1 MYNGILLLNKE
12 MGFTSHDAVAKLRG
26 ILRFRRIGHAGTLDP
41 MAQGLLVMLLGKAT
55 RASEYASGAEK
66 EYIADFILGVE
77 TDTQDTTGNV
87 LAETPVDVTESQLR
101 QALSSF
107 EGGYDQVPP
116 MYSAIQKDG
125 VRLYD
130 LARKGKEVER
140 ESRFIALPLLELL
153 SFDPPRGKLRVR
165 CSKGTYIR
173 TLCHDI
179 GEKLGCGGCMEA
191 LMRTRVGRFELKD
204 SISLKELEKIR
215 DEERLGEYLVSVEEM
230 FLDQPKASALP
241 EADSLVHNGNPVKPE
256 LVKVEWDQRYTDQQ
270 LFRMYDSDQQF
281 LGVYRYE
288 EDRKWLKPWKMFL
301 GGN

>member
-12 MGFTSHDAVAKLRG
+12 PGFTSHDAVAKLRG

-87 LAETPVDVTESQLR
+87 LAEAPVDVTESQLR

-153 SFDPPRGKLRVR
+153 SFEAPRGKLRVR

-173 TLCHDI
+173 TLCHDL
-179 GEKLGCGGCMEA
+179 GQRLGCGGAMSA
-191 LMRTRVGRFELKD
+191 LTRVQTGDF
-204 SISLKELEKIR
+204 SLEDALT
-215 DEERLGEYLVSVEEM
+215 LGEVEQLTKEGALQQHILPVDRL
-230 FLDQPKASALP
+230 FASLP
-241 EADSLVHNGNPVKPE
+241 AVTLTEEGAKRARNGAHAAQKHLLTGEIPPVDSLCRVYTPE
-256 LVKVEWDQRYTDQQ
+256 GE
-270 LFRMYDSDQQF
+270 F
-281 LGVYRYE
+281 LMTG
-288 EDRKWLKPWKMFL
+288 K
-301 GGN
+301 GGLLDMGPPAIFCHKIFGE

>member
-12 MGFTSHDAVAKLRG
+12 PGFTSHDAVAKLRG

-87 LAETPVDVTESQLR
+87 FAEAPVDVTESQLR

-107 EGGYDQVPP
+107 EGGYNQVPP

-125 VRLYD
+125 VRLYN

-173 TLCHDI
+173 TLCHDL
-179 GEKLGCGGCMEA
+179 GQRLGCGGAMSA
-191 LMRTRVGRFELKD
+191 LTRVQAGDF
-204 SISLKELEKIR
+204 SLEDALT
-215 DEERLGEYLVSVEEM
+215 LGEVEQLVKEGTLQQHILPADRLFASLPAVTLTEEGAKRARNGAHAAQKH
-230 FLDQPKASALP
+230 LLSGAIPP
-241 EADSLVHNGNPVKPE
+241 VDSLCRVYTPE
-256 LVKVEWDQRYTDQQ
+256 GE
-270 LFRMYDSDQQF
+270 F
-281 LGVYRYE
+281 LMTG
-288 EDRKWLKPWKMFL
+288 K
-301 GGN
+301 GGLLDMGPPAIFCHKIFGE

>member
-12 MGFTSHDAVAKLRG
+12 PGFTSHDAVAKLRG

-87 LAETPVDVTESQLR
+87 LAEAPVDVTESQLR

-153 SFDPPRGKLRVR
+153 SFEAPRGKLRVR

-173 TLCHDI
+173 TLCHDL
-179 GEKLGCGGCMEA
+179 GQRLGCGGAMSA
-191 LMRTRVGRFELKD
+191 LTRVQAGDF
-204 SISLKELEKIR
+204 SLEDALT
-215 DEERLGEYLVSVEEM
+215 LGEVEQLIKEDTLQQHILPVDRL
-230 FLDQPKASALP
+230 FASLP
-241 EADSLVHNGNPVKPE
+241 AVTLTEEGAKRARNGAHAAQKHLLSGEIPPVDSLCRV
-256 LVKVEWDQRYTDQQ
+256 YTPDGE
-270 LFRMYDSDQQF
+270 F
-281 LGVYRYE
+281 LMTG
-288 EDRKWLKPWKMFL
+288 K
-301 GGN
+301 GGLLDMGPPAIFCHKIFGE

>member
-1 MYNGILLLNKE
+1 MYNGILLLDKE
-12 MGFTSHDAVAKLRG
+12 PGFTSHDAVAKLRG
-26 ILRFRRIGHAGTLDP
+26 ILRFRRIGHAGPLDP

-77 TDTQDTTGNV
+77 TGTQDTSGNV
-87 LAETPVDVTESQLR
+87 LAEAPVDVTESQLR

-153 SFDPPRGKLRVR
+153 SFDPPRGKLRVC

-173 TLCHDI
+173 TLCHDL
-179 GEKLGCGGCMEA
+179 GQRLGCGGAMSA
-191 LMRTRVGRFELKD
+191 LTRVQAGDF
-204 SISLKELEKIR
+204 SLEDALT
-215 DEERLGEYLVSVEEM
+215 LGEVEQLVKEGTLQQHILPADRLFASLPAVTLTEEGAKRARNGAHAAQKH
-230 FLDQPKASALP
+230 LLSGAIPP
-241 EADSLVHNGNPVKPE
+241 VDSLCRVYTPE
-256 LVKVEWDQRYTDQQ
+256 GE
-270 LFRMYDSDQQF
+270 F
-281 LGVYRYE
+281 LMTG
-288 EDRKWLKPWKMFL
+288 K
-301 GGN
+301 GGLLDMGPPAIFCHKIFGE

>member
-12 MGFTSHDAVAKLRG
+12 PGFTSHDAVAKLRG

-153 SFDPPRGKLRVR
+153 SFEAPRGKLRVR

-173 TLCHDI
+173 TLCHDL
-179 GEKLGCGGCMEA
+179 GQRLGCGGAMSA
-191 LMRTRVGRFELKD
+191 LTRVQAGDF
-204 SISLKELEKIR
+204 SLEDALT
-215 DEERLGEYLVSVEEM
+215 LGEVEQLVKEGTLQQHILPVDRLFASLPAVTLTEEGAKRARNGAHAAQKH
-230 FLDQPKASALP
+230 LLSGEIPP
-241 EADSLVHNGNPVKPE
+241 VDSLCRV
-256 LVKVEWDQRYTDQQ
+256 YTPDGE
-270 LFRMYDSDQQF
+270 F
-281 LGVYRYE
+281 LMTG
-288 EDRKWLKPWKMFL
+288 K
-301 GGN
+301 GGLLDMGPPAIFCHKIFGE

>member
-12 MGFTSHDAVAKLRG
+12 PGFTSHDAVAKLRG

-87 LAETPVDVTESQLR
+87 LAEAPVDVTESQLR
-101 QALSSF
+101 QALASF

-173 TLCHDI
+173 TLCHDL
-179 GEKLGCGGCMEA
+179 GQRLGCGGAMSA
-191 LMRTRVGRFELKD
+191 LTRVQAGDF
-204 SISLKELEKIR
+204 SLEDALT
-215 DEERLGEYLVSVEEM
+215 LGEVEQLIKEGTLQQHILPVDRL
-230 FLDQPKASALP
+230 FASLP
-241 EADSLVHNGNPVKPE
+241 AVTLTEEGAKRARNGAHAAQKHLLSGEIPPVDSLCRV
-256 LVKVEWDQRYTDQQ
+256 YTPDGE
-270 LFRMYDSDQQF
+270 F
-281 LGVYRYE
+281 LMTG
-288 EDRKWLKPWKMFL
+288 K
-301 GGN
+301 GGLLDMGPPAIFCHKIFGE

>member
-12 MGFTSHDAVAKLRG
+12 PGFTSHDAVAKLRG

-66 EYIADFILGVE
+66 EYTADFILGVE

-87 LAETPVDVTESQLR
+87 LAEAPVDVTESQLR

-173 TLCHDI
+173 TLCHDL
-179 GEKLGCGGCMEA
+179 GQRLGCGGAMSA
-191 LMRTRVGRFELKD
+191 LTRVQAGDF
-204 SISLKELEKIR
+204 SLEDALT
-215 DEERLGEYLVSVEEM
+215 LGEVEQLVKEGTLQQHILPVDRLFASLPAVTLTEEGAKRARNGAHAAQKH
-230 FLDQPKASALP
+230 LLSGAIPP
-241 EADSLVHNGNPVKPE
+241 VDSLCRVYTPE
-256 LVKVEWDQRYTDQQ
+256 GE
-270 LFRMYDSDQQF
+270 F
-281 LGVYRYE
+281 LMTG
-288 EDRKWLKPWKMFL
+288 K
-301 GGN
+301 GGLLDMGPPAIFCHKIFGE

>member
-12 MGFTSHDAVAKLRG
+12 MGFTSHDAVAKLRS

-87 LAETPVDVTESQLR
+87 LAEAPVDVTESQLR

-173 TLCHDI
+173 TLCHDL
-179 GEKLGCGGCMEA
+179 GQRLGCGGAMSA
-191 LMRTRVGRFELKD
+191 LTRVQAGDF
-204 SISLKELEKIR
+204 SLEDALT
-215 DEERLGEYLVSVEEM
+215 LGEVEQLAKEGTLQQHILPVDRL
-230 FLDQPKASALP
+230 FASLP
-241 EADSLVHNGNPVKPE
+241 AVTLTEEGAKRARNGAHAAQKHLLSGEIPPVDSLCRVYTPE
-256 LVKVEWDQRYTDQQ
+256 GE
-270 LFRMYDSDQQF
+270 F
-281 LGVYRYE
+281 LMTG
-288 EDRKWLKPWKMFL
+288 K
-301 GGN
+301 GGLLDMGPPAIFCHKIFGE

>member
-12 MGFTSHDAVAKLRG
+12 PGFTSHDAVAKLRG

-87 LAETPVDVTESQLR
+87 LAEAPVDVTETQLR

-140 ESRFIALPLLELL
+140 ESRFISLPLLELL
-153 SFDPPRGKLRVR
+153 SFEAPRGKLRVR

-173 TLCHDI
+173 TLCHDL
-179 GEKLGCGGCMEA
+179 GQRLGCGGAMSA
-191 LMRTRVGRFELKD
+191 LTRVQAGDF
-204 SISLKELEKIR
+204 SLENALT
-215 DEERLGEYLVSVEEM
+215 LGEVEQLTKEGALQQHILPVDRL
-230 FLDQPKASALP
+230 FASLP
-241 EADSLVHNGNPVKPE
+241 AVTLTEEGAKRARNGAHAAQKHLLTGEIPPVDSLCRVYTPE
-256 LVKVEWDQRYTDQQ
+256 GE
-270 LFRMYDSDQQF
+270 F
-281 LGVYRYE
+281 LMTG
-288 EDRKWLKPWKMFL
+288 K
-301 GGN
+301 GGLLDMGPPAIFCHKIFGE

>member
-12 MGFTSHDAVAKLRG
+12 PGFTSHDAVAKLRG

-87 LAETPVDVTESQLR
+87 LAEAPVDVTESQLR

-173 TLCHDI
+173 TLCHDL
-179 GEKLGCGGCMEA
+179 GQRLGCGGAMSA
-191 LMRTRVGRFELKD
+191 LTRVQAGDF
-204 SISLKELEKIR
+204 SLEDALT
-215 DEERLGEYLVSVEEM
+215 LGEVEQLVKEGTLQQHILPVDRLFASLPAVTLTEEGAKRARNGAHATQKH
-230 FLDQPKASALP
+230 LLSGAIPP
-241 EADSLVHNGNPVKPE
+241 VDSLCRVYTPE
-256 LVKVEWDQRYTDQQ
+256 GE
-270 LFRMYDSDQQF
+270 F
-281 LGVYRYE
+281 LMTG
-288 EDRKWLKPWKMFL
+288 K
-301 GGN
+301 GGLLDMGPPAIFCHKIFGE

>member
-12 MGFTSHDAVAKLRG
+12 PGFTSHDAVAKLRG

-87 LAETPVDVTESQLR
+87 LAEAPVDVTETQLR

-153 SFDPPRGKLRVR
+153 SFEAPRGKLRVP

-173 TLCHDI
+173 TLCHDL
-179 GEKLGCGGCMEA
+179 GQRLGCGGAMSA
-191 LMRTRVGRFELKD
+191 LTRVQAGDF
-204 SISLKELEKIR
+204 SLEDALT
-215 DEERLGEYLVSVEEM
+215 LGEVEQLTKEGALQQHILPVDRL
-230 FLDQPKASALP
+230 FASLP
-241 EADSLVHNGNPVKPE
+241 AVTLTEEGAKRARNGAHAAQKHLLTGEIPPVDSLCRVYTPE
-256 LVKVEWDQRYTDQQ
+256 GE
-270 LFRMYDSDQQF
+270 F
-281 LGVYRYE
+281 LMTG
-288 EDRKWLKPWKMFL
+288 K
-301 GGN
+301 GGLLDVGTPAIFCHKIFGE

>member
-12 MGFTSHDAVAKLRG
+12 PGFTSHDAVAKLRG

-87 LAETPVDVTESQLR
+87 LAEAPVDVTESQLR

-173 TLCHDI
+173 TLCHDL
-179 GEKLGCGGCMEA
+179 GQRLGCGGAMSA
-191 LMRTRVGRFELKD
+191 LTRVQAGDF
-204 SISLKELEKIR
+204 SLEDALT
-215 DEERLGEYLVSVEEM
+215 LGEVEQLVKEGTLQQHILPVDRLFASLPAVTLTEEGAKRARNGAHAAQKH
-230 FLDQPKASALP
+230 LLSGEIPP
-241 EADSLVHNGNPVKPE
+241 VDSLCRVYTPE
-256 LVKVEWDQRYTDQQ
+256 GE
-270 LFRMYDSDQQF
+270 F
-281 LGVYRYE
+281 LMTG
-288 EDRKWLKPWKMFL
+288 K
-301 GGN
+301 GGLLDMGPPAIFCHKIFGE

>member
-87 LAETPVDVTESQLR
+87 LAEAPVDVTESQLR

-173 TLCHDI
+173 TLCHDL
-179 GEKLGCGGCMEA
+179 GQRLGCGGAMSA
-191 LMRTRVGRFELKD
+191 LTRVQAGDF
-204 SISLKELEKIR
+204 SLEDALT
-215 DEERLGEYLVSVEEM
+215 LGEVEQLVKEGTLQQHILPVDRLFASLPAVTLTEEGAKRARNGAHAAQKH
-230 FLDQPKASALP
+230 LLTGEIPP
-241 EADSLVHNGNPVKPE
+241 VDSLCRVYTPE
-256 LVKVEWDQRYTDQQ
+256 GK
-270 LFRMYDSDQQF
+270 F
-281 LGVYRYE
+281 LMTG
-288 EDRKWLKPWKMFL
+288 K
-301 GGN
+301 GGLLDMGPPAIFCHKIFGE

>member
-12 MGFTSHDAVAKLRG
+12 PGFTSHDAVAKLRG

-87 LAETPVDVTESQLR
+87 LAEAPVDVTENQLQ

-173 TLCHDI
+173 TLCHDL
-179 GEKLGCGGCMEA
+179 GQRLGCGGAMSA
-191 LMRTRVGRFELKD
+191 LTRVQAGDF
-204 SISLKELEKIR
+204 SLEDALT
-215 DEERLGEYLVSVEEM
+215 LGEVEQLVKEGTLQQHILPVDRLFASLPAVTLTEEGAKRARNGAHAAQKH
-230 FLDQPKASALP
+230 LLSGAIPP
-241 EADSLVHNGNPVKPE
+241 VDSLCRVYTPE
-256 LVKVEWDQRYTDQQ
+256 GE
-270 LFRMYDSDQQF
+270 F
-281 LGVYRYE
+281 LMTG
-288 EDRKWLKPWKMFL
+288 K
-301 GGN
+301 GGLLDMGPPAIFCHKIFGE

>member
-12 MGFTSHDAVAKLRG
+12 PGFTSHDAVAKLRG

-87 LAETPVDVTESQLR
+87 LAEAPVDVTETQLR

-173 TLCHDI
+173 TLCHDL
-179 GEKLGCGGCMEA
+179 GQRLGCGGAMSA
-191 LMRTRVGRFELKD
+191 LTRVQAGDF
-204 SISLKELEKIR
+204 SLEDALT
-215 DEERLGEYLVSVEEM
+215 LGEVEQLTKEGALQQHILPVDRL
-230 FLDQPKASALP
+230 FASLP
-241 EADSLVHNGNPVKPE
+241 AVTLTEEGAKRARNGAHAAQKHLLTGEIPPVDSLCRVYTPE
-256 LVKVEWDQRYTDQQ
+256 GK
-270 LFRMYDSDQQF
+270 F
-281 LGVYRYE
+281 LMTG
-288 EDRKWLKPWKMFL
+288 K
-301 GGN
+301 GGLLDMGPPAIFCHKIFGE

>member
-12 MGFTSHDAVAKLRG
+12 PGFTSHDAVAKLRG

-87 LAETPVDVTESQLR
+87 LAEAPVDVTENQLQ

-173 TLCHDI
+173 TLCHDL
-179 GEKLGCGGCMEA
+179 GQRLGCGGAMSA
-191 LMRTRVGRFELKD
+191 LTRVQAGDF
-204 SISLKELEKIR
+204 SLEDALT
-215 DEERLGEYLVSVEEM
+215 LGEVEQLVEEGTLQQHILPADRL
-230 FLDQPKASALP
+230 FASLP
-241 EADSLVHNGNPVKPE
+241 AVTLTEEGAKRARNGAHAAQKHLLSGAIPPVDSLCRVYTPE
-256 LVKVEWDQRYTDQQ
+256 GE
-270 LFRMYDSDQQF
+270 F
-281 LGVYRYE
+281 LMTG
-288 EDRKWLKPWKMFL
+288 K
-301 GGN
+301 GGLLDMGPPAIFCHKIFGE

>member
-12 MGFTSHDAVAKLRG
+12 PGFTSHDAVAKLRG

-87 LAETPVDVTESQLR
+87 FAEAPVDVTESQLR

-173 TLCHDI
+173 TLCHDL
-179 GEKLGCGGCMEA
+179 GQRLGCGGAMSA
-191 LMRTRVGRFELKD
+191 LTRVQAGDF
-204 SISLKELEKIR
+204 SLEDALTFGKVEQLVKEGTLQQHILPADR
-215 DEERLGEYLVSVEEM
+215 LFASLPAVTLTEEGAKRARNGAHAAQKHLLSGAIPPV
-230 FLDQPKASALP
+230 
-241 EADSLVHNGNPVKPE
+241 DSLCRVYTPE
-256 LVKVEWDQRYTDQQ
+256 GE
-270 LFRMYDSDQQF
+270 F
-281 LGVYRYE
+281 LMTG
-288 EDRKWLKPWKMFL
+288 K
-301 GGN
+301 GGLLDMGPPAIFCHKIFGE

>member
-12 MGFTSHDAVAKLRG
+12 PGFTSHDALAKLRG

-87 LAETPVDVTESQLR
+87 LAEAPVDVTESQLR

-153 SFDPPRGKLRVR
+153 SFEAPRGKLRVR

-173 TLCHDI
+173 TLCHDL
-179 GEKLGCGGCMEA
+179 GQRLGCGGAMSA
-191 LMRTRVGRFELKD
+191 LTRVQAGDF
-204 SISLKELEKIR
+204 SLEDALT
-215 DEERLGEYLVSVEEM
+215 LGEVEQLVKEGTLQQHILPVDRLFASLPAVTLTEEGAKRARNGAHAAQKH
-230 FLDQPKASALP
+230 LLSGEIPP
-241 EADSLVHNGNPVKPE
+241 VDSLCRV
-256 LVKVEWDQRYTDQQ
+256 YTPDGE
-270 LFRMYDSDQQF
+270 F
-281 LGVYRYE
+281 LMTG
-288 EDRKWLKPWKMFL
+288 K
-301 GGN
+301 GGLLDMGPPAIFCHKIFGE

>member
-12 MGFTSHDAVAKLRG
+12 PGFTSHDAVAKLRG

-87 LAETPVDVTESQLR
+87 LAEAPVNVTETQLR

-153 SFDPPRGKLRVR
+153 SFEAPRGKLRVR

-173 TLCHDI
+173 TLCHDL
-179 GEKLGCGGCMEA
+179 GQRLGCGGAMSA
-191 LMRTRVGRFELKD
+191 LTRVQAGDF
-204 SISLKELEKIR
+204 SLEDALT
-215 DEERLGEYLVSVEEM
+215 LGEVEQLVKEGTLQQHILPVDRLFASLPAVTLTEEGAKRARNGAHAAQKH
-230 FLDQPKASALP
+230 LLSGEIPP
-241 EADSLVHNGNPVKPE
+241 VDSLCRVYTPE
-256 LVKVEWDQRYTDQQ
+256 GE
-270 LFRMYDSDQQF
+270 F
-281 LGVYRYE
+281 LMTG
-288 EDRKWLKPWKMFL
+288 K
-301 GGN
+301 GGLLDMGPPAIFCHKIFGE

>member
-12 MGFTSHDAVAKLRG
+12 PGFTSHDAVAKLRG

-87 LAETPVDVTESQLR
+87 LAEAPVDVTESQLR

-153 SFDPPRGKLRVR
+153 SFDPPRGKLRVL

-173 TLCHDI
+173 TLCHDL
-179 GEKLGCGGCMEA
+179 GQRLGCGGAMSA
-191 LMRTRVGRFELKD
+191 LTRVQAGDF
-204 SISLKELEKIR
+204 SLEDALT
-215 DEERLGEYLVSVEEM
+215 LGEVEQLVKEGTLQQHILPVDRLFASLPAVTLTEEGAKRARNGAHAAQKH
-230 FLDQPKASALP
+230 LLSGDIPP
-241 EADSLVHNGNPVKPE
+241 VDSLCRVYTPE
-256 LVKVEWDQRYTDQQ
+256 GE
-270 LFRMYDSDQQF
+270 F
-281 LGVYRYE
+281 LMTG
-288 EDRKWLKPWKMFL
+288 K
-301 GGN
+301 GGLLDMGPPAIFCHKIFGE

>member
-12 MGFTSHDAVAKLRG
+12 PGFTSHDAVAKLRG

-87 LAETPVDVTESQLR
+87 LAEAPVDVTESQLR

-173 TLCHDI
+173 TLCHDL
-179 GEKLGCGGCMEA
+179 GQCLGCGGAMSA
-191 LMRTRVGRFELKD
+191 LTRVQAGDF
-204 SISLKELEKIR
+204 SLEDALT
-215 DEERLGEYLVSVEEM
+215 LGEVEQLVKEGTLQQHILPVDRLFASLPAVTLTEEGAKRARNGAHAAQKH
-230 FLDQPKASALP
+230 LLSGEIPP
-241 EADSLVHNGNPVKPE
+241 VDSLCRV
-256 LVKVEWDQRYTDQQ
+256 YTPDGE
-270 LFRMYDSDQQF
+270 F
-281 LGVYRYE
+281 LMTG
-288 EDRKWLKPWKMFL
+288 K
-301 GGN
+301 GGLLDMGPPAIFCHKIFGE

>member
-12 MGFTSHDAVAKLRG
+12 PGFTSHDAVAKLRG

-87 LAETPVDVTESQLR
+87 LAEAPVDVTESQLR

-173 TLCHDI
+173 TLCHDL
-179 GEKLGCGGCMEA
+179 GQRLGCGGAMSA
-191 LMRTRVGRFELKD
+191 LTRVQAGDF
-204 SISLKELEKIR
+204 SLEDALT
-215 DEERLGEYLVSVEEM
+215 LGEVEQLVKEGTLQQHILPADRLFASLPAVTLTEEGTKRARNGAHAAQKH
-230 FLDQPKASALP
+230 LLSGAIPP
-241 EADSLVHNGNPVKPE
+241 VDSLCRVYTPE
-256 LVKVEWDQRYTDQQ
+256 GE
-270 LFRMYDSDQQF
+270 F
-281 LGVYRYE
+281 LMTG
-288 EDRKWLKPWKMFL
+288 K
-301 GGN
+301 GGLLDMGPPAIFCHKIFGE

>member
-12 MGFTSHDAVAKLRG
+12 PGFTSHDAVAKLRG

-55 RASEYASGAEK
+55 RGSEYASGAEK

-87 LAETPVDVTESQLR
+87 LAEAPVDVTETQLR

-173 TLCHDI
+173 TLCHDL
-179 GEKLGCGGCMEA
+179 GQRLGCGGAMSA
-191 LMRTRVGRFELKD
+191 LTRVQAGDF
-204 SISLKELEKIR
+204 SLEDALT
-215 DEERLGEYLVSVEEM
+215 LGEVEQLVKEGTLQQHILPVDRLFASLPAVTLTEEGAKRARNGAHAAQKH
-230 FLDQPKASALP
+230 LLSGEIPP
-241 EADSLVHNGNPVKPE
+241 VDSLCRVYTPE
-256 LVKVEWDQRYTDQQ
+256 GE
-270 LFRMYDSDQQF
+270 F
-281 LGVYRYE
+281 LMTG
-288 EDRKWLKPWKMFL
+288 K
-301 GGN
+301 GGLLDMGPPAIFCHKIFGE

>member
-12 MGFTSHDAVAKLRG
+12 PGFTSHDAVAKLRG

-87 LAETPVDVTESQLR
+87 LAEAPVDVTESQLR
-101 QALSSF
+101 QALASF

-153 SFDPPRGKLRVR
+153 SFEAPRGKLRVR

-173 TLCHDI
+173 TLCHDL
-179 GEKLGCGGCMEA
+179 GQRLGCGGAMSA
-191 LMRTRVGRFELKD
+191 LTRVQAGDF
-204 SISLKELEKIR
+204 SLEDALT
-215 DEERLGEYLVSVEEM
+215 LGEVEQLVKEGTLQQHILPVDRLFASLPAVTLTEEGAKRARNGAHAAQKH
-230 FLDQPKASALP
+230 LLSGEIPP
-241 EADSLVHNGNPVKPE
+241 VDSLCRVYTPE
-256 LVKVEWDQRYTDQQ
+256 GE
-270 LFRMYDSDQQF
+270 F
-281 LGVYRYE
+281 LMTG
-288 EDRKWLKPWKMFL
+288 K
-301 GGN
+301 GGLLDMGPPAIFCHKIFGE

>member
-12 MGFTSHDAVAKLRG
+12 PGFTSHDAVAKLRG

-41 MAQGLLVMLLGKAT
+41 MAQGLLMMLLGKAT

-87 LAETPVDVTESQLR
+87 LAEAPVDVTESQLR

-153 SFDPPRGKLRVR
+153 SFEAPRGKLRVR

-173 TLCHDI
+173 TLCHDL
-179 GEKLGCGGCMEA
+179 GQRLGCGGAMSA
-191 LMRTRVGRFELKD
+191 LTRVQAGDF
-204 SISLKELEKIR
+204 SLEDALT
-215 DEERLGEYLVSVEEM
+215 LGEVEQLVKEGTLQQHILPVDRLFASLPAVTLTEEGAKRARNGAHAAQKH
-230 FLDQPKASALP
+230 LLSGEIPP
-241 EADSLVHNGNPVKPE
+241 VDSLCRV
-256 LVKVEWDQRYTDQQ
+256 YTPDGE
-270 LFRMYDSDQQF
+270 F
-281 LGVYRYE
+281 LMTG
-288 EDRKWLKPWKMFL
+288 K
-301 GGN
+301 GGLLDMGPPAIFCHKIFGE

>member
-12 MGFTSHDAVAKLRG
+12 PGFTSHDAVAKLRG

-87 LAETPVDVTESQLR
+87 LAEAPVDVTESQLR

-173 TLCHDI
+173 TLCHDL
-179 GEKLGCGGCMEA
+179 GQRLGCGGAMSA
-191 LMRTRVGRFELKD
+191 LTRVQAGDF
-204 SISLKELEKIR
+204 SLEDALT
-215 DEERLGEYLVSVEEM
+215 LGEVEQLTKEGALQQHILPVDRL
-230 FLDQPKASALP
+230 FASLP
-241 EADSLVHNGNPVKPE
+241 AVTLTEEGVKRARNGAHAAQKHLLTGEIPPVDSLCRVYTPE
-256 LVKVEWDQRYTDQQ
+256 GE
-270 LFRMYDSDQQF
+270 F
-281 LGVYRYE
+281 LMTG
-288 EDRKWLKPWKMFL
+288 K
-301 GGN
+301 GGLLDMGPPAIFCHKIFGE

>member
-12 MGFTSHDAVAKLRG
+12 PGFTSHDAVAKLRG

-87 LAETPVDVTESQLR
+87 LAEAPVDVTESQLR

-153 SFDPPRGKLRVR
+153 SFEAPRGKLRVR

-173 TLCHDI
+173 TLCHDL
-179 GEKLGCGGCMEA
+179 GQRLGCGGAMSA
-191 LMRTRVGRFELKD
+191 LTRVQAGDF
-204 SISLKELEKIR
+204 SLEDALT
-215 DEERLGEYLVSVEEM
+215 LGEVEQLVKEGTLQQHILPVDRLFASLPAVTLTEEGAKRARNGAHAAQKH
-230 FLDQPKASALP
+230 LLSGEIPP
-241 EADSLVHNGNPVKPE
+241 VDSLCRVYTPE
-256 LVKVEWDQRYTDQQ
+256 GE
-270 LFRMYDSDQQF
+270 F
-281 LGVYRYE
+281 LMTG
-288 EDRKWLKPWKMFL
+288 K
-301 GGN
+301 GGLLDMGPPAIFCHKIFGE

>member
-12 MGFTSHDAVAKLRG
+12 PGFTSHDAVAKLRG

-101 QALSSF
+101 QALASF

-173 TLCHDI
+173 TLCHDL
-179 GEKLGCGGCMEA
+179 GQRLGCGGAMSA
-191 LMRTRVGRFELKD
+191 LTRVQAGDF
-204 SISLKELEKIR
+204 SLEDALT
-215 DEERLGEYLVSVEEM
+215 LGEVEQLVKEGTLQQHILPVDRLFASLPAVTLTEEGAKRARNGAHAAQKH
-230 FLDQPKASALP
+230 LLSGEIPP
-241 EADSLVHNGNPVKPE
+241 VDSLCRVYTPE
-256 LVKVEWDQRYTDQQ
+256 GE
-270 LFRMYDSDQQF
+270 F
-281 LGVYRYE
+281 LMTG
-288 EDRKWLKPWKMFL
+288 K
-301 GGN
+301 GGLLDMGPPAIFCHKIFGE

>member
-12 MGFTSHDAVAKLRG
+12 PGFTSHDAVAKLRG

-87 LAETPVDVTESQLR
+87 LAEAPVDVTENQLQ

-153 SFDPPRGKLRVR
+153 SFDPPRGKRRVR

-173 TLCHDI
+173 TLCHDL
-179 GEKLGCGGCMEA
+179 GQRLGCGGAMSA
-191 LMRTRVGRFELKD
+191 LTRVQAGDF
-204 SISLKELEKIR
+204 SLEDALT
-215 DEERLGEYLVSVEEM
+215 LGEVEQLVEEGTLQQHILPADRL
-230 FLDQPKASALP
+230 FASLP
-241 EADSLVHNGNPVKPE
+241 AVTLTEEGAKRARNGAHAAQKHLLSGAIPPVDSLCRVYTPE
-256 LVKVEWDQRYTDQQ
+256 GE
-270 LFRMYDSDQQF
+270 F
-281 LGVYRYE
+281 LMTG
-288 EDRKWLKPWKMFL
+288 K
-301 GGN
+301 GGLLDMGPPAIFCHKIFGE

>member
-12 MGFTSHDAVAKLRG
+12 PGFTSHDAVAKLRG

-87 LAETPVDVTESQLR
+87 FAEAPVDVTESQLR

-173 TLCHDI
+173 TLCHDL
-179 GEKLGCGGCMEA
+179 GQRLGCGGAMSA
-191 LMRTRVGRFELKD
+191 LTRVQAGDF
-204 SISLKELEKIR
+204 SLEDALT
-215 DEERLGEYLVSVEEM
+215 LGEVEQLVKEGTLQQHILPVDRLFASLPAVTLTEEGAKRARNGAHAAQKH
-230 FLDQPKASALP
+230 LLSGAIPP
-241 EADSLVHNGNPVKPE
+241 VDSLCRVYTPE
-256 LVKVEWDQRYTDQQ
+256 GE
-270 LFRMYDSDQQF
+270 F
-281 LGVYRYE
+281 LMTG
-288 EDRKWLKPWKMFL
+288 K
-301 GGN
+301 GGLLDMGPPAIFCHKIFGE

>member
-12 MGFTSHDAVAKLRG
+12 PGFTSHDAVAKLRG

-87 LAETPVDVTESQLR
+87 LAEAPVDVTESQLR
-101 QALSSF
+101 QALASF

-173 TLCHDI
+173 TLCHDL
-179 GEKLGCGGCMEA
+179 GQRLGCGGAMSA
-191 LMRTRVGRFELKD
+191 LTRVQAGDF
-204 SISLKELEKIR
+204 SLEDALT
-215 DEERLGEYLVSVEEM
+215 LGEVE
-230 FLDQPKASALP
+230 Q
-241 EADSLVHNGNPVKPE
+241 
-256 LVKVEWDQRYTDQQ
+256 LVKEGTLQQHILPVDRLFASLPAVALTEEGAKRARNGAHAAQKHLLSGEIPPVDALCRVYTPDGG
-270 LFRMYDSDQQF
+270 F
-281 LGVYRYE
+281 LMTG
-288 EDRKWLKPWKMFL
+288 K
-301 GGN
+301 GGLLDMGPPAIFCHKIFGE

>member
-12 MGFTSHDAVAKLRG
+12 PGFTSHDAVAKLRG

-55 RASEYASGAEK
+55 RASEYASGTEK

-87 LAETPVDVTESQLR
+87 LAEAPVDVTESQLR

-173 TLCHDI
+173 TLCHDL
-179 GEKLGCGGCMEA
+179 GQRLGCGGAMSA
-191 LMRTRVGRFELKD
+191 LTRVQAGDF
-204 SISLKELEKIR
+204 SLEDALT
-215 DEERLGEYLVSVEEM
+215 LGEVEQLVKEGTLQQHILPVDRLFASLPAVTLTEEGAKRARNGAHAAQKH
-230 FLDQPKASALP
+230 LLSGAIPP
-241 EADSLVHNGNPVKPE
+241 VDSLCRVYTPE
-256 LVKVEWDQRYTDQQ
+256 GE
-270 LFRMYDSDQQF
+270 F
-281 LGVYRYE
+281 LMTG
-288 EDRKWLKPWKMFL
+288 K
-301 GGN
+301 GGLLDMGPPAIFCHKIFGE

>member
-87 LAETPVDVTESQLR
+87 LAEAPVDVTESQLR
-101 QALSSF
+101 QALASF

-173 TLCHDI
+173 TLCHDL
-179 GEKLGCGGCMEA
+179 GQRLGCGGAMSA
-191 LMRTRVGRFELKD
+191 LTRVQAGDF
-204 SISLKELEKIR
+204 SLEDALT
-215 DEERLGEYLVSVEEM
+215 LGEVEQLAKEGTLQQHILPVDRL
-230 FLDQPKASALP
+230 FASLP
-241 EADSLVHNGNPVKPE
+241 AVTLTEEGAKRARNGAHAAQKHLLSGEIPPVDSLCRVYTPE
-256 LVKVEWDQRYTDQQ
+256 GE
-270 LFRMYDSDQQF
+270 F
-281 LGVYRYE
+281 LMTG
-288 EDRKWLKPWKMFL
+288 K
-301 GGN
+301 GGLLDMGPPAIFCHKIFGE

>member
-12 MGFTSHDAVAKLRG
+12 PGFTSHDAVAKLRG

-87 LAETPVDVTESQLR
+87 LAEAPVDVTETQLR

-153 SFDPPRGKLRVR
+153 SFEAPRGKLRVR

-173 TLCHDI
+173 TLCHDL
-179 GEKLGCGGCMEA
+179 GQRLGCGGAMSA
-191 LMRTRVGRFELKD
+191 LTRVQAGDF
-204 SISLKELEKIR
+204 SLEDALT
-215 DEERLGEYLVSVEEM
+215 LGEVEQLVKEGTLQQHILPVDRLFASLPAVTLTEEGAKRARNGAHAAQKH
-230 FLDQPKASALP
+230 LLTGEIPP
-241 EADSLVHNGNPVKPE
+241 VDSLCRVYTPE
-256 LVKVEWDQRYTDQQ
+256 GE
-270 LFRMYDSDQQF
+270 F
-281 LGVYRYE
+281 LMTG
-288 EDRKWLKPWKMFL
+288 K
-301 GGN
+301 GGLLDMGPPAIFCHKIFGE